1 MKLSNSK
8 KFYFKSRKVL
18 AGPSTFGKSYDLF
31 LNDAAP
37 FVLEKCKDAYAFDVD
52 GNKYIDTI
60 SSLGAVILGHANSE
74 VNRFVKKQIS
84 KGSSYSVPSKLEHQ
98 LAEILCAN
106 IPSAE
111 MVKFGKNGNDVTSAA
126 VRLARHYTKKNH
138 ILYCGYHGWQDWYVC
153 NTSMDSGVPADIKKY
168 SHSFRYNDAD
178 SLNTLFKKYKN
189 QVACVIL
196 EPISKE
202 KPICPSNQ
210 WCSFCKKKKQKKCLG
225 FLKRVKELT
234 KKNNALL
241 IFDEIVTGFR
251 FGSGGY
257 QKICKI
263 TPDLSCFSKA
273 MANGFPIAAL
283 VGKKKIMSEFK
294 GIYYS
299 LTFAGETM
307 SLAASIKTIQLL
319 KKYKVYNY
327 IQTQGLL
334 IRNLLE
340 NKIKNLNLGNYIKI
354 LGHPGKLIFAFYSY
368 QNISGPVIRLYWIK
382 RLAELGVLT
391 NGTQI
396 LSYSHNKKIVKKLI
410 KNYVLVLEEI
420 KKFIENDFF
429 LKLNN
434 KIELNKKIRD
444 I

>member
-1 MKLSNSK
+1 MKFSNSK
-8 KFYFKSRKVL
+8 KFYNKSKKVL

-31 LNDAAP
+31 LNNAAP
-37 FVLEKCKDAYAFDVD
+37 FVLDRCKDAYAYDVD

-60 SSLGAVILGHANSE
+60 SSLVAIILGHANSE
-74 VNRFVKKQIS
+74 VNNFVKKQID
-84 KGSSYSVPSKLEHQ
+84 KGSSYSVPSKLEQQ
-98 LAEILCAN
+98 LAKILCDN

-111 MVKFGKNGNDVTSAA
+111 MVKFGKNGNDVTGAA
-126 VRLARHYTKKNH
+126 IRLARHYTKKNH

-153 NTSMDSGVPADIKKY
+153 NTSMDSGIPVEIKRY
-168 SHSFRYNDAD
+168 THSFKYNDVR
-178 SLNTLFKKYKN
+178 SLDNLFKKYKN

-202 KPICPSNQ
+202 KPICPVL
-210 WCSFCKKKKQKKCLG
+210 CSACKKDKRKKCFG
-225 FLKRVKELT
+225 FLNRIQKLT
-234 KKNNALL
+234 RQNNALL
-241 IFDEIVTGFR
+241 IFDEVVTGFR
-251 FGSGGY
+251 FSSGGY

-273 MANGFPIAAL
+273 MANGFPLAAL
-283 VGKKKIMSEFK
+283 VGKKKIMSQFS

-319 KKYKVYNY
+319 KKNKVYAY
-327 IQTQGLL
+327 IHKQGSLT
-334 IRNLLE
+334 RE
-340 NKIKNLNLGNYIKI
+340 VVEKKINDLNLKDFIKI
-354 LGHPGKLIFAFYSY
+354 LGHPGKLIFVFNDFN
-368 QNISGPVIRLYWIK
+368 NISGGVLRLYWIK

-396 LSYSHNKKIVKKLI
+396 LNYSHNQKIINMLI
-410 KNYVLVLEEI
+410 KNYSIVLEEI
-420 KKFIENDFF
+420 KKLIKNDFF
-429 LKLNN
+429 LKFKN
-434 KIELNKKIRD
+434 KIKLNKDIRE